1 MLGLQQEE
9 QRDQVPDLEELPP
22 QGGGRGD
29 GDKEGGNIYSEM
41 GLWLGAS
48 EKASWREAMTQRR
61 PEGRGGLNR
70 AGVGRLH
77 TPQFF
82 HRKTG
87 QLSKTREV

>member
-1 MLGLQQEE
+1 MQQEE

-61 PEGRGGLNR
+61 PEGRGYPTVL
-70 AGVGRLH
+70 
-77 TPQFF
+77 PQEDWS
-82 HRKTG
+82 T
-87 QLSKTREV
+87 L